1 MNLRRLL
8 PLIGVLAAVYVA
20 MMLLSAVRFGRDGEP
35 WTWQAPNFIVQEDDN
50 GGWTFNAYNQQ
61 KILEQAGINLILG
74 VGMTFVILIAGI
86 DLSVGSILAVSNVL
100 FVITAL
106 HLAGGAPPGAGTLIL
121 ACLAAVA
128 AGLIL
133 GGINGVITVYGRVP
147 SFITTL
153 GMFLMA
159 QGLAY
164 QLSAGQTHHLAYP
177 KGMNVAIPLI
187 TCLVGVVS
195 AHVVLSQT
203 VLGRHLYATGAN
215 IEAARLCGVP
225 VNRVR
230 ILAFII
236 SGACAALGGI
246 IYWARLATGSH
257 LAATVGYE
265 LYAIAAVVI
274 GGTSLMGGEGSVIG
288 TLIGALIMA
297 VLYNGLN
304 TVGIEETTQK
314 IIIGAV
320 IVAAAVY
327 DQHRRAATL

>member
-20 MMLLSAVRFGRDGEP
+20 MTLLSAVRFGQDNES
-35 WTWQAPNFIVQEDDN
+35 WTWQAPIFIVQEGADGSWN
-50 GGWTFNAYNQQ
+50 FNALNQR

-100 FVITAL
+100 FVMTAL
-106 HLAGGAPPGAGTLIL
+106 RLSGDAPAGASTLVI
-121 ACLAAVA
+121 AAVVAVA
-128 AGLIL
+128 AGVML
-133 GGINGVITVYGRVP
+133 GGINGLISVYGRVP

-164 QLSAGQTHHLAYP
+164 QISSGRTHHLPYP
-177 KGMNVAIPLI
+177 KGVNVAIPLI
-187 TCLVGVVS
+187 VCLVGVVT
-195 AHVVLSQT
+195 AHVVLSRT
-203 VLGRHLYATGAN
+203 VFGRHLYATGAN

-230 ILAFII
+230 ILAFVI

-320 IVAAAVY
+320 IIAAALY
-327 DQHRRAATL
+327 DQHRRAATS